1 MSIVFSLFFSVL
13 VTILLVPP
21 SIKLGARFGMVDRP
35 NPRKVHI
42 GVIPRS
48 GGLAVMLGMLVPFA
62 FLLKLSPFLIGT
74 LTGGFLILV
83 TGLLD
88 DLRDLGWRWKLAGQ
102 VAASLL
108 MVYLSGMELDRP
120 VEFWPG
126 YLWDLDIVGF
136 PLSVLFLVA
145 CINCVNLADGLDG
158 LAGGMCLL
166 IFASAGLLGLLDHN
180 FPVMALSACM
190 LGALVGFLRYNTHPA
205 IVFLGDTG
213 SQFLGFMVGVAMIAL
228 THGEDSY
235 SPVLCL
241 YLIGIPALDMIVV
254 MMERLLEKRPL
265 FLPDRRH
272 LHHKMLRLGFKHH
285 QAVIIEYGTQL
296 GMILIGWNLRQFS
309 DYVLLYVYLA
319 LMGFAAVALLISRSD
334 KKLVHLPA
342 HIFNGKQS
350 DPGTPTR
357 GKVVALLE
365 RSRELIA
372 RVAWCALTTTLVMYY
387 LLSPLLLRPLAVE
400 LGFYS
405 LGFAAILVGF
415 KFFKHNYLSLSVKVA
430 AYFSAIYYILSAS
443 QNPAVLWTEHG
454 SGILLLLFF
463 VMGGCYCCYLVFAL
477 EQMPTVTMDYLL
489 LALVVLTLF
498 LPAPLLREYRV
509 HTVAAKILL
518 VFLSIELVSFRLKD
532 EGDLMLLGLLPAL
545 GLNVVIAFWPLMGVR
560 GDG

>member
-13 VTILLVPP
+13 ATTLLVPP
-21 SIKLGARFGMVDRP
+21 LIKLGARFGMVDRP
-35 NPRKVHI
+35 NARKVHL

-48 GGLAVMLGMLVPFA
+48 GGLAVIFGMLVPFA
-62 FLLKLSPFLIGT
+62 FLVKLSPLLLGVFLGAC
-74 LTGGFLILV
+74 LILG

-88 DLRDLGWRWKLAGQ
+88 DLRGLGWQWKLAGQ

-108 MVYLSGMELDRP
+108 TVYLSGLELDRP

-126 YLWDLDIVGF
+126 YLWDLDLISY

-145 CINCVNLADGLDG
+145 CINCINLADGLDG

-166 IFASAGLLGLLDHN
+166 IFASGGLLGFLDHN
-180 FPVMALSACM
+180 FPVIALSACM

-241 YLIGIPALDMIVV
+241 YLIGIPALDMVVV

-265 FLPDRRH
+265 FHPDRRH

-285 QAVIIEYGTQL
+285 QAVIVEYAVQL
-296 GMILIGWNLRQFS
+296 AMILIGWSLRQYP

-319 LMGFAAVALLISRSD
+319 LMGLAAAALLVSRR
-334 KKLVHLPA
+334 KPIFLPLSEEF
-342 HIFNGKQS
+342 INGGQNNPGSPPNGKA
-350 DPGTPTR
+350 
-357 GKVVALLE
+357 VVIFGC
-365 RSRELIA
+365 SRETIA
-372 RVAWCALTTTLVMYY
+372 HSSWYALAGTLLVYFF
-387 LLSPLLLRPLAVE
+387 LSPLLVRPLVVE

-405 LGFAAILVGF
+405 LGFMAILIAV
-415 KFFKHNYLSLSVKVA
+415 KFFKHNCLSLSVKVA
-430 AYFSAIYYILSAS
+430 AYFSAISYILSTS
-443 QNPAVLWTEHG
+443 QSPAG
-454 SGILLLLFF
+454 SWYAQNSGGWLILFLA
-463 VMGGCYCCYLVFAL
+463 MGVSYCCYLVFAL

-489 LALVVLTLF
+489 LAVVVLTSF
-498 LPAPLLREYRV
+498 LPAPLLTEYRV
-509 HTVAAKILL
+509 HTIAAKILL
-518 VFLSIELVSFRLKD
+518 VFLAIELVSFKLKD
-532 EGDLMLLGLLPAL
+532 EGDLMLLWLLPSL
-545 GLNVVIAFWPLMGVR
+545 GLNVVMAFWPLIG
-560 GDG
+560 